1 MAIIKTYQR
10 DEAQGE
16 LAEIYKEIVE
26 LRGDVMNSHKIF
38 SSSPEL
44 LRQQLAFIKYYANHK
59 TLSMPLLAAIRVLV
73 STNQKCDFCIDFNT
87 AMLVN
92 KAGWSLDQVSAM
104 REDISQAN
112 LSDNEKAMLMFVM
125 KAVKSPL
132 KVDEND
138 MNILRSLGWSD
149 QDILDATSHAT
160 RMVAVDLLF
169 NTFKVDSYE

>member
-26 LRGDVMNSHKIF
+26 IRGDVMNSHKIF

-44 LRQQLAFIKYYANHK
+44 LRQQLEFIKYYANHK
-59 TLSMPLLAAIRVLV
+59 TLSLPLLAAIRVLV

-92 KAGWSLDQVSAM
+92 KAGWSLDQVNAM
-104 REDISQAN
+104 REDVSQAN
-112 LSDNEKAMLMFVM
+112 LAENEKTMLMFVM
-125 KAVKSPL
+125 KAVKNSL
-132 KVDEND
+132 SVDEND
-138 MNILRSLGWSD
+138 MNILRSFGWSD